1 MNEIT
6 HENVASPK
14 GGGKTYVRNPKSRQI
29 VLLETTAHLLATT
42 STALPH
48 MRRHVAGRASTQTT
62 SSLLVVHV
70 ASTALGRLLD
80 GGHGV
85 LEGTASRKVLATAN
99 PTLDLLVLEL
109 ILHAALLT
117 TFLLGLLGLRL
128 PVHAGT
134 EHDVLT
140 DGGGVE

>member
-6 HENVASPK
+6 QGNMASPK
-14 GGGKTYVRNPKSRQI
+14 GGGNTYVRNSESRQI
-29 VLLETTAHLLATT
+29 VFLETTAHLLATT
-42 STALPH
+42 RTTLPH
-48 MRRHVAGRASTQTT
+48 MRRHIAGRASAQTT

-70 ASTALGRLLD
+70 ASTALGGLLD

-85 LEGTASRKVLATAN
+85 LEGTASRKVFATAN
-99 PTLDLLVLEL
+99 PTLNLFVLEL
-109 ILHAALLT
+109 VLHAALLT
-117 TFLLGLLGLRL
+117 TLLLGLLGLRL

-140 DGGGVE
+140 D